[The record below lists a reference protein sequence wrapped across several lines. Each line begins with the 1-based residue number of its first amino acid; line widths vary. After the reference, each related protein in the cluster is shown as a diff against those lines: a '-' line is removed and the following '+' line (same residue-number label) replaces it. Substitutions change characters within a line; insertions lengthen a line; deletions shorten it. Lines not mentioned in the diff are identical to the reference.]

1 MAVGLVQVRRIKLS
15 EPERQEASE
24 VVDRKH
30 KDEVHIEGEAPE
42 DMNHCGEHAG

>member
-1 MAVGLVQVRRIKLS
+1 MAVGLVQVRSNRLS
-15 EPERQEASE
+15 EPERQEASD

-30 KDEVHIEGEAPE
+30 KDEVYIDGEAPE